1 MSNAVAGV
9 GTIFERYNG
18 VTWEDIAEVTS
29 IEGPDM
35 DRDYIETT
43 SLDTAAGYDE
53 FITGFIDG
61 GTLELAMNFT
71 RNGFEIMKS
80 DFELDVVRM
89 YRITLPDEDGTML
102 SFEGFVID
110 LPLEV
115 EADDKME
122 VNVSIQVT
130 GEVTLYD
137 ITSGSGVTADTTEVT
152 ADTTVITADTTA
164 SASAS
169 YPACLD
175 DANHWWYDA
184 TDLATITKDGS
195 NLVSVWAAKGGAA
208 TGKNLLQDDGA
219 KQPLWVA
226 PGTIRFDGVDDFL
239 KSAAFTW
246 NQPEFIYMLVKQI
259 TWTYTDRIFD
269 GNGNQTA
276 ALYQGNSTPKI
287 IAYAGGLS
295 SENSNLFVDTWGII
309 RVLFNGANS
318 KLQVND
324 TASIPGNFGTT
335 NAGGF
340 TLGSRGGGDVR
351 FSNIEVKDIVCVDI
365 DDAANETEIYNWLV
379 TRKP

>member
-137 ITSGSGVTADTTEVT
+137 IMSGSGVTADTTEVT
-152 ADTTVITADTTA
+152 ADTTVITAD
-164 SASAS
+164 
-169 YPACLD
+169 
-175 DANHWWYDA
+175 NN
-184 TDLATITKDGS
+184 ATI
-195 NLVSVWAAKGGAA
+195 
-208 TGKNLLQDDGA
+208 
-219 KQPLWVA
+219 
-226 PGTIRFDGVDDFL
+226 
-239 KSAAFTW
+239 
-246 NQPEFIYMLVKQI
+246 
-259 TWTYTDRIFD
+259 
-269 GNGNQTA
+269 
-276 ALYQGNSTPKI
+276 
-287 IAYAGGLS
+287 
-295 SENSNLFVDTWGII
+295 
-309 RVLFNGANS
+309 
-318 KLQVND
+318 
-324 TASIPGNFGTT
+324 
-335 NAGGF
+335 
-340 TLGSRGGGDVR
+340 
-351 FSNIEVKDIVCVDI
+351 
-365 DDAANETEIYNWLV
+365 
-379 TRKP
+379 